1 MQLRAPCASAE
12 DLTFREE
19 DEEGEGESN
28 RRGDD
33 EDDVTPTPSLS
44 SEDDDHEDQES
55 GSLARTPVH
64 RPKVVAANAL
74 ATTTSTDQHKA
85 SEL

>member
-19 DEEGEGESN
+19 DEEGESN

-44 SEDDDHEDQES
+44 SEDDDNEDQES